1 MFFLLC
7 HTLTKVECE
16 MIHAFAYSKLEEWNS
31 VNGQMGFWVHRNIV
45 NAQTWLPWL
54 RTNFGDI
61 GVGGHISEL

>member
-1 MFFLLC
+1 
-7 HTLTKVECE
+7 

-54 RTNFGDI
+54 QTNFGDI